1 MQKGQISV
9 QTENIFPIIKK
20 FLYSD
25 HEIFLREL
33 IANAV
38 DATTK
43 VRALASRGELSG
55 ELGDLMIDI
64 LLDKKKKTLT
74 IRDRGIG
81 MTSEEVVRYLNQ
93 VAFSS
98 ASEFLEKYQDE
109 KIIGHF
115 GLGFYSAFMVAD
127 KVEVVTRS
135 WKDPQASRW
144 ICDGNPEYELGEAVR
159 EERGTDVILH
169 INKENK
175 EFLEEDRIEG
185 LLRKYCRFL
194 PVAIRFG
201 TKKETEWTGEGDDR
215 KSVEKEVDNIV
226 NNTAPLWKK
235 QPNELKDED
244 YLAFYRELH
253 PFSPDPLFWIH
264 LNIDYP
270 FNLTGV
276 LYFPRIRQSVEVQK
290 NKIHLY
296 ANQVYVTDE
305 VREIVPE
312 FLTLLH
318 GVIDSPDIPLNVSRS
333 YLQSDGN
340 VRKIN
345 GYITKK
351 VAEKLATLFKKDR
364 AAFEEKWP
372 DIGVFVKY
380 GMLSEEKFHEA
391 GLKFAL
397 LRNLDGKSFTIEEYK
412 AHIQALQ
419 TDKDKNLVVLYTT
432 QPKEH
437 HAYIQAARSRGYDV
451 LEFDQL
457 IDNHFMQHLEHKPG
471 EFRFKRVDADTVDQ
485 LIPKEEKTESV
496 LSESEQEKVRGI
508 FGALLG
514 EDQKHS
520 VQLKALSPDDH
531 PVMITR
537 PEFMRRMQ
545 EMQSFQNMGGMDFPD
560 TWNLVVNTNHPT
572 IATRLAGLQ
581 DEAKSRDLAAYLY
594 DLARLNQQ
602 MLKGE
607 DLARFVQ
614 RSLEL
619 LDSPDM

>member
-33 IANAV
+33 VANAI

-43 VRALASRGELSG
+43 IKTLASKGEFSG
-55 ELGDLMIDI
+55 DLGDLTIDI
-64 LLDKKKKTLT
+64 ILNKKQKTIT
-74 IRDRGIG
+74 IRDKGIG
-81 MTSEEVVRYLNQ
+81 MTEDEVIRYLNQ

-115 GLGFYSAFMVAD
+115 GLGFYSAFMVAA

-135 WKDPQASRW
+135 WRSS
-144 ICDGNPEYELGEAVR
+144 EAVR
-159 EERGTDVILH
+159 WTCDGQPEYTLDPAQREWRGTDIILH

-175 EFLEEDRIEG
+175 EFLEEARIES
-185 LLRKYCRFL
+185 LLKKYCRFL
-194 PVAIRFG
+194 PIPIRFG
-201 TKKETEWTGEGDDR
+201 TKKEMSWTGEGEDR
-215 KSVEKEVDNIV
+215 KSIETEVDNIV
-226 NNTAPLWKK
+226 NTTDPLWKK
-235 QPNELKDED
+235 QPNDLKDED
-244 YLAFYRELH
+244 YLAFYRSLN

-270 FNLTGV
+270 FNLTGI
-276 LYFPRIRQSVEVQK
+276 LYFPRIKHGVEAQK

-333 YLQSDGN
+333 YLQSDAN
-340 VRKIN
+340 VKKIN

-351 VAEKLATLFKKDR
+351 VAEKLGSLFKKDR
-364 AAFEEKWP
+364 PAFEAKWE

-380 GMLSEEKFHEA
+380 GMISDDKFYDA
-391 GLKFAL
+391 ANKFVL
-397 LRNLDGKSFTIEEYK
+397 LTNLDGKHFTFDEYK
-412 AHIQALQ
+412 EFVKTAQ
-419 TDKDKNLVVLYTT
+419 TDKDNKVVYLYTP
-432 QPKEH
+432 QPREH
-437 HAYIQAARSRGYDV
+437 HIYVNAARQRGYDV
-451 LEFDQL
+451 LAFDQL
-457 IDNHFMQHLEHKPG
+457 IDNHFMQHLEYKLTDIQ
-471 EFRFKRVDADTVDQ
+471 FKRVDSDTMDQ
-485 LIPKEEKTESV
+485 LIAREESATSV
-496 LSESEQEKVRGI
+496 ISEVEKEKVKGFFSSI
-508 FGALLG
+508 LAEGLKV
-514 EDQKHS
+514 DIQI
-520 VQLKALSPDDH
+520 KALSPEDH

-537 PEFMRRMQ
+537 PEFMRRMM
-545 EMQSFQNMGGMDFPD
+545 EMQQFQSMGGMNLPD
-560 TWNLVVNTNHPT
+560 MWNLVINGNNPI
-572 IATRLAGLQ
+572 IAQKLATCE
-581 DEAKSRDLAAYLY
+581 DEATAKEIANHLF

-602 MLKGE
+602 MLSGD
-607 DLARFVQ
+607 DLAAFVN
-614 RSLEL
+614 RSLKWL
-619 LDSPDM
+619 